1 MSKKL
6 LIFNHAQ
13 GPGTIDLSPESNS
26 WYLKNYES
34 YFDEVQ
40 HLSLMGKNKEAV
52 INGKSG
58 YYFRGTGNTVKDLL
72 LSPFRLYKYVKKYN
86 PDFIITYDQLWSWWT
101 IVFVRLFT
109 KTRTYLVPMTFP
121 EQIYKV
127 TGKAI
132 SGRLPIWLERILLG
146 LTYRSCYKVITS
158 FNLGNYIN
166 WMQGNHIINKK
177 LIIVDSLP
185 ESVIFPA
192 FMKRLNEISGKVQS
206 RNFRNG
212 GIKLIYVGRL
222 HSEKMTDHLVKAIS
236 IVRESIP
243 DVNLIVIGQGPD
255 KDNLVSLA
263 KQLGVDDI
271 VKFQDYVTHS
281 HLPDYLLLADIFVS
295 PCTGHAF
302 REAAMCGL
310 PIVAYNIDWIKGFL
324 ISGKNFFGVE
334 YLDYKKF
341 ANGIIDVAKD
351 SDFRE
356 KLSVNV
362 KSFAERYWSSNNL
375 QLSLLKIFG

>member
-1 MSKKL
+1 LSKKL
-6 LIFNHAQ
+6 LIFNLAQ
-13 GPGTIDLSPESNS
+13 GPGTNDLSPESNS

-40 HLSLMGKNKEAV
+40 HLALMGQNKEAV

-58 YYFRGTGNTVKDLL
+58 FYFRGSGNTVRDIL
-72 LSPFRLYKYVKKYN
+72 LSPFRLYKFVKTFK
-86 PDFIITYDQLWSWWT
+86 PDFIITYDQLWTWWT

-121 EQIYKV
+121 EQMYKV
-127 TGKAI
+127 TGKAL
-132 SGRLPIWLERILLG
+132 SGRLPIWFERILLG
-146 LTYRSCYKVITS
+146 LTYRSCFKVITS

-166 WMQGNHIINKK
+166 WMRGNHIINKK

-185 ESVIFPA
+185 ESVIFPS
-192 FMKRLNEISGKVQS
+192 FMKRLNEISGKMES

-236 IVRESIP
+236 IVRKSVS

-255 KDNLVSLA
+255 KENLVSLA
-263 KQLGVDDI
+263 KELGVDDI
-271 VKFQDYVTHS
+271 VKFQDYVTHYQ
-281 HLPDYLLLADIFVS
+281 LPDYLFSADVFVS
-295 PCTGHAF
+295 PSTGHAF

-310 PIVAYNIDWIKGFL
+310 PIVAYNIDWVKGFL
-324 ISGKNFFGVE
+324 IPGENFYGIDSM
-334 YLDYKKF
+334 DYEKF
-341 ANGIIDVAKD
+341 AEGIIDVARD
-351 SDFRE
+351 SDCRE

-362 KSFAERYWSSNNL
+362 KSFAEQYWSSKNL
-375 QLSLLKIFG
+375 QLSLLRIFG